1 MYAHDDYDIGNW
13 NDLTCDRE
21 LAFVCKTRASSK
33 NPDDPNPRAKCKD
46 LYSDYDKFKSDCY
59 KLYNDD
65 QSKTWDEAESSCG
78 TIETGHLV
86 SILTES
92 EQAFV
97 LNEMKSEMTWI
108 GLSDKQVCMK
118 KKHQKTFKK
127 KVFGI
132 IIFL

>member
-1 MYAHDDYDIGNW
+1 MYAHDDYDIGHW

-33 NPDDPNPRAKCKD
+33 YPDVPNPRAKCKD

-59 KLYNDD
+59 KLNKD
-65 QSKTWDEAESSCG
+65 QPKTWDEAESACG
-78 TIETGHLV
+78 TIEKGHLV

-108 GLSDKQVCMK
+108 GLSDK
-118 KKHQKTFKK
+118 
-127 KVFGI
+127 KVGTVN
-132 IIFL
+132 